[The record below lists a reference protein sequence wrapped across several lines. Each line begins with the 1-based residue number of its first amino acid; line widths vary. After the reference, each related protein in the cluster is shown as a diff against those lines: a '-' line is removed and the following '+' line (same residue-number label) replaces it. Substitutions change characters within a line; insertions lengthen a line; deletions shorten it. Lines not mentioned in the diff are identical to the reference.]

1 MKKWICFCLL
11 LALLCTALSG
21 CRAKRTPMEMLE
33 AFAAAYPLP
42 AGRFYDSEA
51 GEGSDRYLPPLLFDA
66 FFTRSP
72 GDDDR
77 EDVRR
82 FALFLGT
89 SSSFIAEM
97 GIFECPDRDAAGEIL
112 GCLKTRIEL
121 CRSERR
127 TDTSAAANPTLAIY
141 GKTVVY
147 TLLPDNEK
155 AARVLSRL
163 F

>member
-1 MKKWICFCLL
+1 MRKWICLCLL
-11 LALLCTALSG
+11 LALFCTPLTA
-21 CRAKRTPMEMLE
+21 CRAKRSPMEMLE

-51 GEGSDRYLPPLLFDA
+51 DERSDRYLPPILFDA
-66 FFTRSP
+66 FFARAP

-89 SSSFIAEM
+89 SSSFVAEM

-112 GCLKTRIEL
+112 GCLKTRIAL
-121 CRSERR
+121 CRREQE
-127 TDTSAAANPTLAIY
+127 TNTSAATDPTLTIY

-147 TLLPDNEK
+147 TILPDNEK